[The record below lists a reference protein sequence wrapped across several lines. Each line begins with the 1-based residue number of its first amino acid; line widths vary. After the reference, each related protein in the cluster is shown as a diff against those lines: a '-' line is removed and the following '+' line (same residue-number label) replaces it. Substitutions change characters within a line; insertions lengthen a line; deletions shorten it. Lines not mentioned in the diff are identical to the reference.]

1 MKAILVTTKHGGVFF
16 GNVEDSQDVTTLSM
30 GLKGARCAIYWG
42 TTGGVAEL
50 ASTGPTDKSRIGSK
64 ADIAVLHDITGVW
77 NVTDE
82 AAAKWNSAK

>member
-16 GNVEDSQDVTTLSM
+16 GNVEDGQDMNALSM

-50 ASTGPTDKSRIGSK
+50 AATGPTSKSRIGAQ

-77 NVTDE
+77 NVADA
-82 AAAKWNSAK
+82 AAAKWNASK